1 MSWRNGPTAC
11 KRAHT
16 PHTEH
21 RLDALEAWADHR
33 IASRA
38 GPSRAVAVATHCKS
52 LACGG
57 YIAARDLLHAP
68 ARLASVR
75 RSSAP
80 AAMATQHT
88 TAQKTTSSAHATG
101 LVGQPGGIVR
111 ASIGMGQCS
120 AVLCCRYV
128 PRPIRAEKP
137 KELNRKPPKVPH
149 APLLSDA
156 PTSANF
162 LAMCRTQF
170 TI

>member
-57 YIAARDLLHAP
+57 YSAARDLLHAP

-88 TAQKTTSSAHATG
+88 TAQTTTQPRMRLGWWGSQVGECVQALAWVSVAQCCVAGMFRVPSGPRSRRSS
-101 LVGQPGGIVR
+101 I
-111 ASIGMGQCS
+111 ASHQRSHTPHYSPM
-120 AVLCCRYV
+120 LR
-128 PRPIRAEKP
+128 PRQISWRCA
-137 KELNRKPPKVPH
+137 
-149 APLLSDA
+149 APS
-156 PTSANF
+156 S
-162 LAMCRTQF
+162 
-170 TI
+170 